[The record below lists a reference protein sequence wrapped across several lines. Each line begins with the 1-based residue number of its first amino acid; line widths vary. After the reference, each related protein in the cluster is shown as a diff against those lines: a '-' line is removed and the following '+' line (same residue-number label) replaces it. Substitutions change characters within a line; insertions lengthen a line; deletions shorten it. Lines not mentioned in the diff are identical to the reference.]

1 MKRNSI
7 IFIVLFVFFIVVAIG
22 ALYMLNPSESV
33 FNKNAKTI
41 GAQTA
46 VMSKTVVGDEPTEE
60 LVVPDTIEEIPVAET
75 VAEEVVEETSI
86 ENIDESALN
95 NGQGDGT
102 GAGDASGAG
111 SGEGAGESA
120 EAAPTEKYFTFKTST
135 SRTVLNFRKE
145 PASDSK
151 ILWKL
156 APGTFGYV
164 LLIGDE
170 WSRVALENGAIGYC
184 ATEYLEMTEVTR
196 ADFPEEY
203 AALVGVPD
211 ENLSADTE

>member
-1 MKRNSI
+1 
-7 IFIVLFVFFIVVAIG
+7 
-22 ALYMLNPSESV
+22 MLNPSESV

-60 LVVPDTIEEIPVAET
+60 LVVPDTIDEIP
-75 VAEEVVEETSI
+75 VAEEVVEETASV
-86 ENIDESALN
+86 NIDESALDN
-95 NGQGDGT
+95 SQDE
-102 GAGDASGAG
+102 GAGAG
-111 SGEGAGESA
+111 SGEGGGDGA
-120 EAAPTEKYFTFKTST
+120 ENVPAERYFTFTTST
-135 SRTVLNFRKE
+135 TRTVLNFRKE
-145 PASDSK
+145 PSETAK

-156 APGTFGYV
+156 KPGTFGYV
-164 LLIGDE
+164 LLVGDE

-196 ADFPEEY
+196 SDFPEEY

-211 ENLSADTE
+211 ENLTTDTE